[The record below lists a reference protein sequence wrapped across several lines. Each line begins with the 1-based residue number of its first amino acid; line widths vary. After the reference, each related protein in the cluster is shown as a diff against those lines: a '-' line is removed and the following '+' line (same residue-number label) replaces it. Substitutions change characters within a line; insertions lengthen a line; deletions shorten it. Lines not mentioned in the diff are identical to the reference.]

1 MPLRLISSLPLPL
14 LYAIC
19 AGAAWLLRIVRWRAG
34 FVAEGL
40 ARCLP
45 GRDETDRRRLAG
57 EFHAYLGRLVAEIL
71 HGARI
76 TPGQLEARLRFEDDA
91 GVRETLA
98 SGRRVMLLAAHH
110 CNWEWL
116 LLECSRRLGTP
127 LVAAYK
133 PVSTGFADRW
143 ARDMRSRFGATM
155 VPAKDIVQHL
165 IAQRG
170 QVKLLAMVAD
180 QSPSAKSD
188 LQTWLP
194 FFGQETAFFQGPGWI
209 GAKLGFEPVF
219 IAMRPDG
226 RGRYVVRFVP
236 LARPGERA
244 TPEGILRAYVS
255 ALEQHVR
262 DYPAQYFW
270 AYNRWKRAKRLYD

>member
-1 MPLRLISSLPLPL
+1 MPLRLISRLPLPL

-19 AGAAWLLRIVRWRAG
+19 AGAAWLLRAVRWRAG
-34 FVAEGL
+34 FVADGL

-45 GRDETDRRRLAG
+45 ERSDAERRRLG
-57 EFHAYLGRLVAEIL
+57 REFYAFLGRLVAEIL

-76 TPGQLEARLRFEDDA
+76 APEQLQARLRFEDEA
-91 GVRETLA
+91 VVREALA
-98 SGRRVMLLAAHH
+98 GGRRVMLLAAHH

-116 LLECSRRLGTP
+116 LLECSRRLGAP

-133 PVSTGFADRW
+133 PVSSEFADQW
-143 ARDMRSRFGATM
+143 ARAMRSRFGATM

-194 FFGQETAFFQGPGWI
+194 FFGQETSFFQGPGWI

-226 RGRYVVRFVP
+226 PGRYIARFVP
-236 LARPGERA
+236 LGRAGERPA
-244 TPEGILRAYVS
+244 PEAILRAYVN
-255 ALEQHVR
+255 ALEQQVR
-262 DYPAQYFW
+262 EHPAQYFW

>member
-1 MPLRLISSLPLPL
+1 MPLRLISRLPLPL

-19 AGAAWLLRIVRWRAG
+19 AGAAWLLRVARWRAG
-34 FVAEGL
+34 FVSDGL

-45 GRDETDRRRLAG
+45 ERSDAERRRLAR
-57 EFHAYLGRLVAEIL
+57 EFYAFLGRLVAEIL

-76 TPGQLEARLRFEDDA
+76 APEQLQARLRFENEA
-91 GVRETLA
+91 AVREALA
-98 SGRRVMLLAAHH
+98 GGRRVMLLAAHH

-116 LLECSRRLGTP
+116 LLECSRRLGAP

-133 PVSTGFADRW
+133 PVSTRFADRW
-143 ARDMRSRFGATM
+143 ARDMRGRFGATM

-194 FFGQETAFFQGPGWI
+194 FFGQDTAFFQGPGWI

-219 IAMRPDG
+219 IAMRPEG
-226 RGRYVVRFVP
+226 PGRYVVRFVP
-236 LARPGERA
+236 LGRPGERLA
-244 TPEGILRAYVS
+244 PEDILRAYVS
-255 ALEQHVR
+255 ALEQQVR
-262 DYPAQYFW
+262 EHPAQYFW